1 MIYFTELQRLPTFD
15 AQGDFLGRLE
25 DLMVD
30 PSQTAFRVAAYY
42 VKTPKKGVLCITHEQ
57 MQSVSVRAAQTRVP
71 VREVRCYSPD
81 ESLISVRKDILDQQ
95 IIDVNHRKVER
106 VNDVDFDIRPTDGRT
121 ELRIVAVNVGLRAAA
136 RRLLQGIMSKHK
148 VRSITSLLPSRTIP
162 WEFVNLIEP
171 DPARRLKLRISYDR
185 LAALHPADIADILEE
200 LSRDEQKAV
209 IESLDDE
216 TAAQALS
223 EIPTHMQAALLESIP
238 AAKAADIVEEMPPD
252 EAADVLQEMP
262 PEASAEL
269 LAGMEKDEAQEVQG
283 LLGFEEETA
292 GAMMTTEFVVADESA
307 SLESAIQAL
316 RSFEGP
322 VESIHQIYLLNP
334 AGELSGIVP
343 LARIVLASADTPLKK
358 LSTDPVISVPSHA
371 DEKEVIE
378 LFHKYNL
385 VALPVVDESSHVLGV
400 VTADDV
406 LELVVKRK

>member
-1 MIYFTELQRLPTFD
+1 MIFFTELQGLPTFD
-15 AQGDFLGRLE
+15 VKGDFLGRLQ
-25 DLMVD
+25 DVLVD

-42 VKTPKKGVLCITHEQ
+42 VKQPKKGLVCITHQQ
-57 MQSVSVRAAQTRVP
+57 MQSVSVRAAQTCVP
-71 VREVRCYSPD
+71 ATQIRCYSPD

-106 VNDVDFDIRPTDGRT
+106 VNDVDFDIRPANGYT

-136 RRLLQGIMSKHK
+136 RRLLRGVISKHK
-148 VRSITSLLPSRTIP
+148 IRSITSLLPSRIIL

-171 DPARRLKLRISYDR
+171 DPARRLKLKISYDR
-185 LAALHPADIADILEE
+185 LAELHPADLADILEE
-200 LSRDEQKAV
+200 LSREEQKAV

-252 EAADVLQEMP
+252 EAADVLHEMQ
-262 PEASAEL
+262 PETTAEV
-269 LAGMEKDEAQEVQG
+269 LAGMEKDEAEEVQE

-292 GAMMTTEFVVADESA
+292 GALMTTEFVAVGESA
-307 SLESAIQAL
+307 SLVDAVEAL
-316 RSFEGP
+316 KSFEGP
-322 VESIHQIYLLNP
+322 IELVHQIYLTNADGVL
-334 AGELSGIVP
+334 AGIVP
-343 LARIVLASADTPLKK
+343 LSRILLADASTPLKDIS
-358 LSTDPVISVPSHA
+358 LDPVISVQSQA
-371 DEKEVIE
+371 DQKEVVE

-385 VALPVVDESSHVLGV
+385 VALPVVDETGHLLGV

-406 LELVVKRK
+406 LEVVVKHR